1 MVAVVKY
8 SMVKRSVNESVKQST
23 EIKHNTLGL
32 TIKKEDD
39 IAEWYSQVILKSE
52 MAEYAPVK
60 GCMII
65 RPLGYA
71 IWENIQEYFNK
82 KLKDFKVKNAYFPL
96 FIPES
101 FFQKEAS
108 HAAGFKPE
116 VAWIANK
123 YEGERL
129 AIRPTSETIIY
140 DAYARWIRSHRDLP
154 LRLNQWCNVVRWE
167 TEATKI
173 FLRTR
178 EFLWQEGH
186 CAYAGLN
193 ECEKET
199 KQYIE
204 FYQTLV
210 QELLAIPVILGEKTE
225 KERFAG
231 AIKTYTIEAFMPDGK
246 ALQCGTSHNL
256 GQNFGKAFNIQYR
269 GEDEKQH
276 YVWQNS
282 WGLSTRLLGAL
293 VLLHAD
299 NKGLVLPPRIAPT
312 KLLIVPILFDKT
324 KEAVLKKAKKFEQL
338 FSKAGISVELDG
350 REEYSPGFK
359 FNKGELRG
367 IPLRIELGPKD
378 LEKNQVVLVRR
389 DTGEKTFVPE
399 NKLVKTIQE
408 QLEQMQEALFLN
420 AKKTLEQS
428 IVVVK
433 DSKNFQETIEA
444 RKIAKTSF
452 CGKPA
457 CEELIKE
464 KTQGAT
470 SRCIDLHDKKLIMD
484 KCIDCGEK
492 AKYNVYFSKS
502 Y

>member
-1 MVAVVKY
+1 MGHKAL
-8 SMVKRSVNESVKQST
+8 NETKQ
-23 EIKHNTLGL
+23 NTLGL
-32 TIKKEDD
+32 TAKKEEDT
-39 IAEWYSQVILKSE
+39 AEWYSQVILKSE

-71 IWENIQEYFNK
+71 IWEKIQEYFNK
-82 KLKDFKVKNAYFPL
+82 RLKEFKVKNAYFPL

-101 FFQKEAS
+101 FFKKEAS

-129 AIRPTSETIIY
+129 AVRPTSETIIY
-140 DAYARWIRSHRDLP
+140 DAYARWIRSYRDLP

-186 CAYAGLN
+186 CAYATLE
-193 ECEKET
+193 ECEQET
-199 KQYIE
+199 KQYIQ
-204 FYQTLV
+204 FYQELV
-210 QELLAIPVILGEKTE
+210 EKQLAIPVLLGEKTE

-256 GQNFGKAFNIQYR
+256 GQNFGKAFSIQYR
-269 GEDEKQH
+269 GEDEKEH

-282 WGLSTRLLGAL
+282 WGLSTRLLGAI
-293 VLLHAD
+293 VLLHSD
-299 NKGLVLPPRIAPT
+299 NKGLVLPPKIAP
-312 KLLIVPILFDKT
+312 LQVIIVPIIFEKT
-324 KEAVLKKAKKFEQL
+324 KEAVIKKAKEIEKVLVDKGF
-338 FSKAGISVELDG
+338 SVELDV
-350 REEYSPGFK
+350 REDYSPGFK
-359 FNKGELRG
+359 FNEWELKGV
-367 IPLRIELGPKD
+367 PLRLELGPKD
-378 LEKNQVVLVRR
+378 LEKDQVVLVRR
-389 DTGEKTFVPE
+389 DTSEKTMISTNKIVPAAE
-399 NKLVKTIQE
+399 KLLDDIQE
-408 QLEQMQEALFLN
+408 HLYTK
-420 AKKTLEQS
+420 AKKWRDEN

-433 DSKNFQETIEA
+433 EAKKFAETIENK
-444 RKIAKTSF
+444 KIAKTAF

-457 CEELIKE
+457 CEEVIKE
-464 KTQGAT
+464 KTQSAS
-470 SRCIDLHDKKLIMD
+470 SRCIDIHDKKLIME

>member
-1 MVAVVKY
+1 MVT
-8 SMVKRSVNESVKQST
+8 SSKQ
-23 EIKHNTLGL
+23 NTLGL

-71 IWENIQEYFNK
+71 IWEQIQEYFNK
-82 KLKDFKVKNAYFPL
+82 KLKEFKVKNAYFPL

-129 AIRPTSETIIY
+129 AVRPTSETIIY

-186 CAYAGLN
+186 CAYATLD

-256 GQNFGKAFNIQYR
+256 GQNFGKAFAIQYR

-312 KLLIVPILFDKT
+312 KLVIVPILFEKSKD
-324 KEAVLKKAKKFEQL
+324 AVLKKAEELEQL
-338 FSKAGISVELDG
+338 FNKNGISAELDS

-359 FNKGELRG
+359 FNEGELKG
-367 IPLRIELGPKD
+367 IPLRLELGPKD
-378 LEKNQVVLVRR
+378 LEKNQVVVVRR
-389 DTGEKTFVPE
+389 DTGEKIIASE
-399 NKLVKTIQE
+399 YKLLKTVQE
-408 QLEQMQEALFLN
+408 QLEKMQQDLFLK
-420 AKKTLEQS
+420 AKKALQQS
-428 IVVVK
+428 IVIVK
-433 DSKNFQETIEA
+433 DGGTFQETIEA

-470 SRCIDLHDKKLIMD
+470 SRCIDIHDKKLIMD

-492 AKYNVYFSKS
+492 ARYNVYFSKS